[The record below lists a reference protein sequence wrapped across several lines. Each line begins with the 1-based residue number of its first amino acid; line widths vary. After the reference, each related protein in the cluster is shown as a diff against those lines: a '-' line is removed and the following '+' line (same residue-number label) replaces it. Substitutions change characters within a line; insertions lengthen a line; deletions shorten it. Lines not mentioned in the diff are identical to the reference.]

1 MTSRTPATSGQPA
14 NHSTTVSPGGGK
26 TTGLG
31 RAAWWCLA
39 AWPALFVLVVAAA
52 QLTFREG
59 YEPAS
64 TAASAAFG
72 VFAGVMLLAAP
83 LASLTLSLVDFRR
96 TRGWRALVPAWIL
109 LAAVTMWDV
118 LFVREVTNWSEVNWW
133 VFTPTVVVVIAIVA
147 GMAWPRAR
155 TRTGS

>member
-1 MTSRTPATSGQPA
+1 
-14 NHSTTVSPGGGK
+14 
-26 TTGLG
+26 
-31 RAAWWCLA
+31 
-39 AWPALFVLVVAAA
+39 
-52 QLTFREG
+52 
-59 YEPAS
+59 
-64 TAASAAFG
+64 
-72 VFAGVMLLAAP
+72 
-83 LASLTLSLVDFRR
+83 
-96 TRGWRALVPAWIL
+96 RGWRALVPAWIL